1 MVTLRATEYVNNG
14 STFNIVVAPTRQCCE
29 TLNRLCNGEEVELIT
44 CLTFPATNTLL
55 PVYIQIG
62 TNTYP
67 VLDRLGNDLMTDQI
81 RSRRRYRLLFGT
93 DEPHFIVNQC
103 LGASQA
109 AAISVEV

>member
-1 MVTLRATEYVNNG
+1 MVTLRATQYVNNG
-14 STFNIVVAPTRQCCE
+14 STFNIIVSPTNQCCE
-29 TLNRLCNGEEVELIT
+29 TLSRLRNGEAVDLIT
-44 CLTFPATNTLL
+44 CLSFPATNTLL

-67 VLDRLGNDLMTDQI
+67 VLDRFGNDLMTDQI

-103 LGASQA
+103 LNASQA
-109 AAISVEV
+109 AATSVEV

>member
-1 MVTLRATEYVNNG
+1 MVTLKATQYVNNG
-14 STFNIVVAPTRQCCE
+14 STFNIIVEPIRQCCE
-29 TLNRLCNGEEVELIT
+29 TLTRLRNGEQVELIT
-44 CLTFPATNTLL
+44 CLTFPATSTLL

-93 DEPHFIVNQC
+93 EEPHFIVNQC
-103 LGASQA
+103 LNASQA
-109 AAISVEV
+109 AASSVEV